1 MDRETMHRLLD
12 LCIGVDNLDDM
23 RAVEFSTYSDSGT
36 ACINVFYRGDI
47 GNWETVDS
55 YRCLVINGECVW
67 NHGFQDTTLDEVIK
81 DLEEMQRAEH

>member
-36 ACINVFYRGDI
+36 ACINVFHGYMGK
-47 GNWETVDS
+47 WEIVDS
-55 YRCLVINGECVW
+55 YRCLVINGECLW
-67 NHGFQDTTLDEVIK
+67 YHGLQETTLDKVIEV
-81 DLEEMQRAEH
+81 LEEMQRAEH